1 MPIWIRFRK
10 LMQIAL
16 ALVLVWAPGLAL
28 VQWSNQVRSAPAPR
42 PWGSAATGVE
52 VLRAGSDTWT
62 QTTADTPL
70 FVGDTVRAETIGR
83 LTLAGG
89 TRVTLAPGAMVAL
102 AEPVGASPRLKLLA
116 GEVHVETADADFRL
130 ETPGEAAAPTTG
142 LTAGWR
148 GAAFRVALSPTGGI
162 VLSAERGAVTGQT
175 NGQEIVIREGDELR
189 LQAGEPLINRWPPA
203 PPPPGVTPT
212 PTVTPTSTPIPTP
225 ARRIYIVQPGDTLL
239 EIAIRMNSS
248 VEAIVLANDLEDAH
262 MLSIGQKLIIP

>member
-1 MPIWIRFRK
+1 MHIWFRFRQVMPIV
-10 LMQIAL
+10 L
-16 ALVLVWAPGLAL
+16 ALLLIWAPGLAL
-28 VQWSNQVRSAPAPR
+28 VQWSNQARSAPAPR

-52 VLRAGSDTWT
+52 VCRAGGNTWT
-62 QTTADTPL
+62 RITADTPL
-70 FVGDTVRAETIGR
+70 FAGDTVRAETAGQ

-89 TRVTLAPGAMVAL
+89 TRVTLGPGAMVAL
-102 AEPVGASPRLKLLA
+102 AEAEGTSPRLKLLA
-116 GEVHVETADADFRL
+116 GEVRVETTDADFRL
-130 ETPGEAAAPTTG
+130 ETPGEAATPTPG

-148 GAAFRVALSPTGGI
+148 GAAFRVTLSPAGGI

-189 LQAGEPLINRWPPA
+189 LQAGEALINRWPPA

-212 PTVTPTSTPIPTP
+212 PTITPTPTPIPTP